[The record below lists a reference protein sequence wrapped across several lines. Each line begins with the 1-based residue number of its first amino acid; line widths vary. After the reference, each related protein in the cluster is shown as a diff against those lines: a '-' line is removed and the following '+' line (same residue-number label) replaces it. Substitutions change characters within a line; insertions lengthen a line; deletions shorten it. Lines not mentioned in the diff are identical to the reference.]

1 MLRCCC
7 RWLKVCLW
15 FLCDNFCNSAAVNI
29 FSTYLL
35 STYLCVC
42 VYIYWYECMRYSW
55 HYCCC
60 YCQLTV
66 VDDMYV
72 ANIWTRSSANKASA
86 GNISKTKN
94 RIINM
99 AYFLNLYL
107 LYRKRVIVRAS
118 IRPCMQSYL
127 YLYIYVCV
135 CVWGTITNCFVTLL
149 LDFSHSFFIIYCAPA
164 TFITQ
169 YYERWVRDVSTIS
182 VNGYCQQS
190 KVFINVNNQLK
201 AIKNFNT
208 FPFCSFFNF
217 FKKSKWKTDQQR
229 QQRQLQYEL
238 YVNTCTYW

>member
-15 FLCDNFCNSAAVNI
+15 FLCDNFCNSATVNI

-127 YLYIYVCV
+127 YLYMCACMSEGQLPIVLWLYCLIFPIHFLSYIALQQRSLHN
-135 CVWGTITNCFVTLL
+135 ITNGECVM
-149 LDFSHSFFIIYCAPA
+149 
-164 TFITQ
+164 
-169 YYERWVRDVSTIS
+169 
-182 VNGYCQQS
+182 CQQS
-190 KVFINVNNQLK
+190 VSTATANSQKFSSTSTIN
-201 AIKNFNT
+201 
-208 FPFCSFFNF
+208 
-217 FKKSKWKTDQQR
+217 WKR
-229 QQRQLQYEL
+229 
-238 YVNTCTYW
+238 